1 MCYSKECCIPVKSQH
16 FAQVMVQVPKRLLQ
30 AISYDLLTTY
40 DYLTIAHLVGIHTKH
55 NCPHNP
61 LTNRHHFTMAFT
73 SADTETSCGKKTV
86 VPNPFTNRH
95 GITMSSCSKKSVVLS
110 ILCIL
115 FFPAIIYLGP
125 FLVGPYV
132 YFMWLMERD
141 LKNMY
146 LAEGISTFVGLYS
159 GTMDKHQRL
168 QPHIISH
175 QSVVR
180 SPRWWNVYQEIHSD
194 TI

>member
-1 MCYSKECCIPVKSQH
+1 
-16 FAQVMVQVPKRLLQ
+16 
-30 AISYDLLTTY
+30 
-40 DYLTIAHLVGIHTKH
+40 
-55 NCPHNP
+55 
-61 LTNRHHFTMAFT
+61 MAST

-115 FFPAIIYLGP
+115 LFPAIIYLGP

-146 LAEGISTFVGLYS
+146 LAEGIRLS
-159 GTMDKHQRL
+159 GSILEQ
-168 QPHIISH
+168 
-175 QSVVR
+175 
-180 SPRWWNVYQEIHSD
+180 
-194 TI
+194 

>member
-1 MCYSKECCIPVKSQH
+1 
-16 FAQVMVQVPKRLLQ
+16 
-30 AISYDLLTTY
+30 
-40 DYLTIAHLVGIHTKH
+40 
-55 NCPHNP
+55 
-61 LTNRHHFTMAFT
+61 MAFT
-73 SADTETSCGKKTV
+73 SAGDTETSCGKKTV

-194 TI
+194 TIWAISDEHQTDYLAAIPSLCNSILHNRSTWTMDANWMEAPE